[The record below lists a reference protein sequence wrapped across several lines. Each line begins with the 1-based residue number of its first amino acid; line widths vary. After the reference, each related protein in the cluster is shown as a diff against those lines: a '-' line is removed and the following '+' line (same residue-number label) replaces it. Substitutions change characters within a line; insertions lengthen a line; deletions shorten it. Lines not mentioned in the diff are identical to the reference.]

1 MTSNSDGPSDPEVPE
16 PGRIEAGEPAAVA
29 AADAASAGGFSARV
43 LVYFLTQVITA
54 GLGLLNG
61 FLLARL
67 IGPDGRGEFYLL
79 TFYPTTLMVIG
90 QLGLPQAFT
99 FFTARRL
106 FGGLLARSI
115 AFAIVIGSVLI
126 VASVA
131 LLPQLQQTF
140 LRNLEPVAILG
151 GLVALPFML
160 NANFTTGIVVGRQSA
175 FGMALI
181 YVGVNALTTI
191 LILGLV
197 GGLHLGVIGA
207 LIGFVLSA
215 VALAAAFL
223 WLALRSTR
231 EVPSEG
237 GVGTR
242 RLFGY
247 GLPFFPASLSQ
258 FFAARTDVFLLAALL
273 ADPAAPLGYYSLA
286 VAIAELVFLFPNAVS
301 TFFFPHVAGG
311 TRAES
316 DRQVGAVA
324 RVTLLLTGLVAI
336 LLAPAVTIAIVV
348 IIPTFTPALPALYIL
363 LAGATVLGPTRVLA
377 GYLAGLGRPG
387 LASAVNL
394 VALGANVV
402 LNIVAIPSLGIVG
415 AALAMLASSLLSS
428 LACSAIAAR
437 LSGERLRAFWLPRME
452 DVQFIVATGRG
463 FLDRFTRRRSAS
475 G

>member
-1 MTSNSDGPSDPEVPE
+1 MTSNGNPSIDDEVLE
-16 PGRIEAGEPAAVA
+16 PGLREGSEPPSA
-29 AADAASAGGFSARV
+29 AADAASNGSGFSLRV
-43 LVYFLTQVITA
+43 LVYFLTQVVTA

-61 FLLARL
+61 FLLASL

-106 FGGLLARSI
+106 FGGLIARSI

-126 VASVA
+126 VATA
-131 LLPQLQQTF
+131 AFLPELEQTF
-140 LRNLEPVAILG
+140 LRNLEAPAILG

-175 FGMALI
+175 FGIALI

-191 LILGLV
+191 LILVLV

-215 VALAAAFL
+215 VALALAFL

-311 TRAES
+311 IRAES
-316 DRQVGAVA
+316 DRQVGKVA
-324 RVTLLLTGLVAI
+324 RVTLILTGLVGI
-336 LLAPAVTIAIVV
+336 LLAPAVTIAIMV

-377 GYLAGLGRPG
+377 GYIAGLGRPG

-394 VALGANVV
+394 GALGLNVV
-402 LNIVAIPSLGIVG
+402 LNITAIPLLGIVG

-428 LACSAIAAR
+428 LVSSAIAAR

-452 DVQFIVATGRG
+452 DVRFIVATGRG
-463 FLDRFTRRRSAS
+463 FLGRLIRRGSAS
-475 G
+475 A